1 MTIEERRERLAR
13 WDFEEHEDFEDY
25 GDKMP
30 EEFYEV
36 KKRNPWIVKFED
48 CVLFIVKWTIYAIVL
63 MGFLRLGQILGA
75 L

>member
-1 MTIEERRERLAR
+1 MNIEN
-13 WDFEEHEDFEDY
+13 DNDDNYFDYDYY
-25 GDKMP
+25 GDEIP
-30 EEFYEV
+30 ETYHVEE
-36 KKRNPWIVKFED
+36 RNPWVVKFED